1 MIRGK
6 IIGLVLALFFVPFM
20 VLAQS
25 DKTVNDTLFDLF
37 QTLRKTEDVQN
48 KMVVNE
54 EIKNIFRRI
63 LSKGNYFEHN
73 FDTVSSLG
81 VVTSPDETFRII
93 NWNTLDGD
101 GTYTYH
107 AFIQYRPKK
116 RDEIKVTELTDKSDS
131 IIMPEQQILQ
141 ADEWYG
147 ALYYEIVPA
156 KINKEIVYMLLGWDG
171 GDIYINRKVIDVLSF
186 SSSGKPKFGKNI
198 FKFDRE
204 RKKRVIFE
212 FSYQATMRL
221 FYDDNIDMIVFEHM
235 TPIRPSLKDQ
245 KMQYGSDLTF
255 DGLELEDDK
264 WILRH
269 NLDVKNDKKNL
280 RRK

>member
-6 IIGLVLALFFVPFM
+6 YLGLVVGLFILPFIAFSQP
-20 VLAQS
+20 V
-25 DKTVNDTLFDLF
+25 KTVNDTLFDYF
-37 QTLRKTEDVQN
+37 QALRTTQEFNQ
-48 KMVVNE
+48 KMVINE
-54 EIKNIFRRI
+54 KIKNVFRRI
-63 LSKGNYFEHN
+63 LSQDKYYEHS
-73 FDTVSSLG
+73 FDTIKSMG
-81 VVTSPDETFRII
+81 VVSSPDEAFRII
-93 NWNTLDGD
+93 NWNTMDGD

-116 RDEIKVTELTDKSDS
+116 RDEIKLTELIDHSDS
-131 IIMPEQQILQ
+131 IIMPEQQILPPDQ
-141 ADEWYG
+141 WYG

-156 KINKEIVYMLLGWDG
+156 KINKQMQYVLLGWDG
-171 GDIYINRKVIDVLSF
+171 GDIYINRKVIDVLTF
-186 SSSGKPKFGKNI
+186 SSSGKPKFGKNV
-198 FKFDRE
+198 FKFGKK

-255 DGLELEDDK
+255 DGLELVDDK
-264 WILRH
+264 WILRE
-269 NLDVKNDKKNL
+269 NLDVKNDKKSL